1 MKRVL
6 VIDGGGMKGIIPAF
20 VVEAIESKEGRS
32 CYNIFD
38 LICGTST
45 GSVIGGVLAAGVH
58 GDIIRKLYCETVPKL
73 FTPRNRFNPL
83 TWNKPEKYDRQP
95 FIDEIDRRINCCK
108 FSDCKTLFLTTA
120 FNLCSNRTHFLHSDD
135 PTENYY
141 GLSSVISWSALS
153 AALYFGKIC
162 VADYP
167 WKHFTPAGEVVKKVG
182 AVFHDGGQGTQNSPV
197 TAAIIEAIGRWPG
210 EEIEI
215 LSIGCGDQD
224 IIVDYEKARKTT
236 FVRQIASFFGQART
250 ESSVVQH
257 IGAGVLDKYWTKFHF
272 RRMNATIAKNQD
284 ALDGKKYVKDYID
297 IGRRL
302 ARTY

>member
-83 TWNKPEKYDRQP
+83 TWNKPEKYDREP
-95 FIDEIDRRINCCK
+95 FIDEIDRRVNCCK
-108 FSDCKTLFLTTA
+108 FSECKTLFLTTA

-162 VADYP
+162 VGDFQ
-167 WKHFTPAGEVVKKVG
+167 WKHTTPEGKEYNKIG

-197 TAAIIEAIGRWPG
+197 LAAMIEAICRWKD
-210 EEIEI
+210 EDINI

-224 IIVDYEKARKTT
+224 EYIDYNKAKKTT
-236 FVRQIASFFGQART
+236 FVRQILNFLGQARS
-250 ESSVVQH
+250 ESGIIQH
-257 IGAGVLDKYWTKFHF
+257 IGAEYLDKSWNNFSY
-272 RRMNATIAKNQD
+272 RRINATINSKQD
-284 ALDGKKYVKDYID
+284 ALDGKKYINDYIA
-297 IGRRL
+297 IGKRL
-302 ARTY
+302 AATY